1 MNELERRIRR
11 SKKHYDSIETPDEL
25 QSVVSS
31 AVRAAKRNQRAANR
45 MTGKRFAAGIAAA
58 VAVFLCFTAGL
69 NTSQAFA
76 AAVMDIPVIG
86 TVSKFLTFRTY
97 DYQDE
102 DKVIH
107 EVIPQLQETGGS
119 KEAGSLEEKI
129 NEEINKTM
137 NQYREDAQNRIE
149 EYKEAFLATGG
160 TEEEFAGKGIRVEAD
175 YKIYYESD
183 DMLSFVI
190 TANENWCGAYGVRL
204 YYNLNLKEEK
214 RISLKDLLGEN
225 YVELANAS
233 IKEQMKAR
241 MEADENL
248 IYWGEDMNGFTTID
262 DSTDFYINENG
273 NPVIV
278 FDKYEVAPGAFGIQ
292 EFEITRS

>member
-11 SKKHYDSIETPDEL
+11 SKGNYDSIETPDEL
-25 QSVVSS
+25 ESVINRAVNS
-31 AVRAAKRNQRAANR
+31 AGMKQKPVNR
-45 MTGKRFAAGIAAA
+45 MAGKRFAVGIAAA
-58 VAVFLCFTAGL
+58 AAVFVCFTAGL

-102 DKVIH
+102 DKMIH
-107 EVIPQLQETGGS
+107 EVIPQLEETGGS
-119 KEAGSLEEKI
+119 KESVSLEEKI
-129 NEEINKTM
+129 NGEINKTM
-137 NQYREDAQNRIE
+137 GQYREDAQKRVE

-160 TEEEFAGKGIRVEAD
+160 TEEEFARKGIRVEAG
-175 YKIYYESD
+175 YEICYESD
-183 DMLSFVI
+183 EWLSFVI
-190 TANENWCGAYGVRL
+190 TADENWSGAYGIRL
-204 YYNLNLKEEK
+204 YYNLDLKDGK
-214 RISLKDLLGEN
+214 RISLEELLGEN

-233 IKEQMKAR
+233 ILEQMKAR
-241 MEADENL
+241 MEADGNL
-248 IYWGEDMNGFTTID
+248 IYWGEDMDGFTTID
-262 DSTDFYINENG
+262 DSTNFYINEKG

-292 EFEITRS
+292 EFEILR